1 MGCALGA
8 ERQTNGSRG
17 FLPQGSNR
25 PMGRARARSRG
36 RSTGPMG
43 GGPGPRGQFE
53 PGGPRN
59 RTSGRGASTRQA
71 PVKGPPL
78 TDLPF
83 LPREVQAAAGMTSV
97 WPGVARGRRSH
108 RMLTEEKGSPSPGR
122 RKPRSGSLRSRL
134 SRRLPLGVLDVNFG
148 DGPSWEPLESPERV
162 RVAAGSARRALGSV
176 AQKIQK
182 SCQGSGLRRDPGRAP
197 AGSPHPSSRRRSARR
212 PLATPPCQ
220 GSGLRRLSTW
230 ITKDPLRP
238 LRRRSQR
245 AAALLSPY
253 SSPAP
258 LCPTRGGCQEEE
270 EEEEMESVAAGIEQ
284 LKQLSEAFDEA
295 IAADER
301 KQAVAHYRLL
311 MAYNLRAVRQS
322 ERRPW
327 ASGRRRVRGLAGRVT
342 PCGAE

>member
-1 MGCALGA
+1 MAAEDSSRRVPIDQWGGQERGPGGGALDQWAVVLGPA
-8 ERQTNGSRG
+8 ASLNLVGHGIGLRAG
-17 FLPQGSNR
+17 
-25 PMGRARARSRG
+25 GRARG
-36 RSTGPMG
+36 
-43 GGPGPRGQFE
+43 
-53 PGGPRN
+53 
-59 RTSGRGASTRQA
+59 
-71 PVKGPPL
+71 
-78 TDLPF
+78 
-83 LPREVQAAAGMTSV
+83 REVQAAAGMTSV

-295 IAADER
+295 IAADESDLT
-301 KQAVAHYRLL
+301 VAL
-311 MAYNLRAVRQS
+311 VQ
-322 ERRPW
+322 P
-327 ASGRRRVRGLAGRVT
+327 
-342 PCGAE
+342 